1 MSLKYNIGDVVL
13 IKSGIAENF
22 KTGDNFPGT
31 AINIEKWL
39 HEWAGKAV
47 IISGT
52 CGSNPDERYQYYTTN
67 KGMFLHETMIA
78 QSMTYTYQNMLR
90 DLERKRAMSG
100 IKDYLKKAPE
110 FFKRLGTTDENRIE
124 NLKELSPKVRSIYDA
139 EARKNPWPHTE
150 DANEKLKSL
159 GKGTIYYLVSRTWD
173 SGEEEYDEDMTAII
187 GEVGG
192 HHICPETKYYCD
204 RTYIYHPED
213 EITELREATDEEA
226 EHYITCYKAGKY
238 VEPPFSDKKAV
249 EHPELKLMTWYKH
262 NGNYFLPTEKIDN
275 TWYMCTVFE
284 GNGTYYKSS
293 RRCLG
298 ENSRF
303 MTPQDDFNHYEL
315 SELFHSYAMK
325 KYGSSVVV
333 SLFKKTVAKTASGQ
347 LGKAYGMTGFNTQ
360 YWINSKDGT
369 KNLLVWE
376 EGRWAET
383 DMDVLGDK
391 MAEIFDHP
399 LLDVLEDYPLKE
411 EEQTWEWDLQAPK
424 NQLRITLDAPQP
436 IKKVP
441 EKLLCRDLVVRPAMK
456 RIVIN

>member
-1 MSLKYNIGDVVL
+1 
-13 IKSGIAENF
+13 
-22 KTGDNFPGT
+22 
-31 AINIEKWL
+31 
-39 HEWAGKAV
+39 
-47 IISGT
+47 
-52 CGSNPDERYQYYTTN
+52 
-67 KGMFLHETMIA
+67 
-78 QSMTYTYQNMLR
+78 
-90 DLERKRAMSG
+90 
-100 IKDYLKKAPE
+100 
-110 FFKRLGTTDENRIE
+110 
-124 NLKELSPKVRSIYDA
+124 
-139 EARKNPWPHTE
+139 
-150 DANEKLKSL
+150 
-159 GKGTIYYLVSRTWD
+159 
-173 SGEEEYDEDMTAII
+173 
-187 GEVGG
+187 
-192 HHICPETKYYCD
+192 
-204 RTYIYHPED
+204 
-213 EITELREATDEEA
+213 
-226 EHYITCYKAGKY
+226 
-238 VEPPFSDKKAV
+238 
-249 EHPELKLMTWYKH
+249 
-262 NGNYFLPTEKIDN
+262 
-275 TWYMCTVFE
+275 
-284 GNGTYYKSS
+284 
-293 RRCLG
+293 
-298 ENSRF
+298 

-315 SELFHSYAMK
+315 SELFHSNAMK

-360 YWINSKDGT
+360 YWINSKDNT